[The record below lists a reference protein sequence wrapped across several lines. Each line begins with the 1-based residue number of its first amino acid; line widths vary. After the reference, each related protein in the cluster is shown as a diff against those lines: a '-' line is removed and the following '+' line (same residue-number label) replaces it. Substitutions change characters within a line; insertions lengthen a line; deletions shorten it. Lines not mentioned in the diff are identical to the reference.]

1 MPDFAALTRA
11 SSFRIALLYLA
22 LFLASVGLVLG
33 VTYRLTLSLIDQH
46 LEDSIATEVE
56 GLAALF
62 RARGLPGL
70 AAVITER
77 VAQPT
82 NDALYVLALPT
93 YLPIAGNL
101 SAWPADTTPGDGW
114 LGFSLKDRAGDTV
127 IARARTYTMTGGMR
141 LLVGRD
147 LRERDA
153 FVRRLGIAMGWAV
166 AGTLLLGVGG
176 ATLLARRALR
186 RVEMVASTLDRII
199 EGDLAARIPLGQSG
213 DEIDRLVQSVNG
225 TLDRVEALMAGL
237 RRISHGV
244 AHELRTPVV
253 RLRGRLEM
261 ALMHDLPAEDL
272 RREIERAI
280 ADADALLAMVR
291 AMLDIAEAE
300 AGLLRDSRAMVDLSR
315 LAADAAEL
323 YEPAAE
329 EAGLTL
335 ITAITPGLR
344 CMGHGQLLARAMSN
358 LLDNAIKYTPTGGTV
373 CLGAQSLTKGGMRL
387 WVEDTGPGIP
397 ADRRAEAL
405 EPFVRVRE
413 PGGQPG
419 VGLGLALVRAI
430 AKAHGA
436 RLLLEDAE
444 PGLRVVLEFEH

>member
-1 MPDFAALTRA
+1 VPDILAITRA

-46 LEDSIATEVE
+46 LEDSIGTEVE
-56 GLAALF
+56 GLADLV
-62 RARGLPGL
+62 RARGVPGL
-70 AAVITER
+70 AAVISER

-82 NDALYVLALPT
+82 NNALYVLALPT
-93 YLPIAGNL
+93 LQPIAGNL
-101 SAWPADTTPGDGW
+101 SAWPVDKTPDDGW
-114 LGFSLKDRAGDTV
+114 LVFTLKDRAGVTMA
-127 IARARTYTMTGGMR
+127 ARARAYTLTGGMR

-147 LRERDA
+147 LRDRDA
-153 FVRRLGIAMGWAV
+153 FVRRLGIAMAWAV
-166 AGTLLLGVGG
+166 AGTLVLGIGG

-186 RVEMVASTLDRII
+186 RVEIVASSLDRII
-199 EGDLAARIPLGQSG
+199 DGDLAARLPSSNSG
-213 DEIDRLVQSVNG
+213 DEIDRLVVSVNT
-225 TLDRVEALMAGL
+225 TLDRLEALMAGL

-261 ALMHDLPAEDL
+261 ALMHDLPVEAL
-272 RREIERAI
+272 RGEMERAV

-300 AGLLRDSRAMVDLSR
+300 AGLLRDSRAAVDVSR
-315 LAADAAEL
+315 LAVDAAEL
-323 YEPAAE
+323 YAPAAE

-335 ITAITPGLR
+335 KTAITGGLKIT
-344 CMGHGQLLARAMSN
+344 GHAQLLARAISN
-358 LLDNAIKYTPTGGTV
+358 LLDNAVKYTPSGGCVVLGVAALPTGGV
-373 CLGAQSLTKGGMRL
+373 RL
-387 WVEDTGPGIP
+387 WVQDTGPGIP
-397 ADRRAEAL
+397 ADRRSEAL

-436 RLLLEDAE
+436 RLSLDDAA
-444 PGLRVVLEFEH
+444 PGLRVTLELVA